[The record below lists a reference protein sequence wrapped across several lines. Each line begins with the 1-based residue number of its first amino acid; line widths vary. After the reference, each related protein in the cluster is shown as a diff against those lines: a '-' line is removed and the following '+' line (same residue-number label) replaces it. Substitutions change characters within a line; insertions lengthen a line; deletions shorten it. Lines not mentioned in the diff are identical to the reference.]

1 MGPRIDPDA
10 FGVRRKP
17 KRAPRPRK
25 PKAKDGA
32 PDPVPSRS
40 PSPPTKYK
48 APKDLC
54 HSASDAI
61 GRIYYHLRCC
71 YCVNMAFP
79 EPAKLYKHI
88 ARCHT
93 ANLDREAGETGDK
106 KWANVYKRTENL
118 NHRSARNMEMR
129 RATQHFPVIKD
140 YFYAQKRKDLWLL
153 LRQGLKLAFSEAMVK
168 LGGNELEIT
177 PRMANTVNAMLGSLQ
192 NSSAYK
198 TSLGQYETDFTD

>member
-25 PKAKDGA
+25 PKSQEGDAVPA
-32 PDPVPSRS
+32 PSRS
-40 PSPPTKYK
+40 PSPPTKYR
-48 APKDLC
+48 APANLHD
-54 HSASDAI
+54 SASKVI
-61 GRIYYHLRCC
+61 GRLSYHLRCC

-79 EPAKLYKHI
+79 EPSKLFKHI
-88 ARCHT
+88 AKVHT
-93 ANLDREAGETGDK
+93 AALDREAGDTHDK

-118 NHRSARNMEMR
+118 NMRSARSMETR
-129 RATQHFPVIKD
+129 RATQHFTTIKD
-140 YFYAQKRKDLWLL
+140 YFYKQKRKDLWVM
-153 LRQGLKLAFSEAMVK
+153 LRQGLKLAFAEAVVK

-192 NSSAYK
+192 NSLAYK
-198 TSLGQYETDFTD
+198 SCHGQYETDCAD